1 MNVGLPGTGIGG
13 MFYLLSALCMP
24 LVEAVRSVRDRDWS
38 RWRVVGRQLGLAVGM
53 AAGIW
58 TGARVL
64 AVALAGSSLALAA
77 LHAAGVAG
85 RITPD
90 FLRAATLAV
99 SLGTLGAVI
108 VGVWIAKLWVHGWGG
123 PRARSRKRGAM
134 AAASRPRRPGR
145 TARKRIPEY
154 DAA

>member
-1 MNVGLPGTGIGG
+1 MSAAPTQPISAAPVGLLAGSGRFPIV
-13 MFYLLSALCMP
+13 FA
-24 LVEAVRSVRDRDWS
+24 ERA
-38 RWRVVGRQLGLAVGM
+38 RQLGLAVGM

-108 VGVWIAKLWVHGWGG
+108 VSVWIAKLWVHGWGG

-134 AAASRPRRPGR
+134 VAASRPIRPGR